1 MGVQAVGLLE
11 ELGRPPGVAVGD
23 RGSREGVEGEG
34 LGLEVALVAR
44 LAEHGV
50 EVLDGRLGYAL
61 TATFTVLITLAVTR
75 AIAPRWMTYLGY
87 ASAALIATG
96 VVIPLGVH
104 AATLTNFAGYVA
116 WCLWLIAMAV
126 VLWRARADQGVLRP
140 ARV

>member
-1 MGVQAVGLLE
+1 M
-11 ELGRPPGVAVGD
+11 
-23 RGSREGVEGEG
+23 
-34 LGLEVALVAR
+34 
-44 LAEHGV
+44 
-50 EVLDGRLGYAL
+50 
-61 TATFTVLITLAVTR
+61 LITLAVTR